1 MVLTKVAM
9 GTAVILLI
17 AMAAVDSFS
26 LLYKEIGRT
35 CSCYTEVLAVIGA
48 CYTAKK
54 CIVCAWDCYSLIR
67 LHFIPKLVRKAD
79 LIKQY
84 GRWAVVTGATAG
96 IGKAYAEQLANHGVN
111 VILISRNKE
120 KLQAV
125 AKDIA
130 ETYKVKTD
138 FIVADFSKGREIY
151 SAIKED
157 LRDKEIGILVN
168 NVGVCYNYPDY
179 FIRVSEDKLWEMI
192 NINIGAVNMMTHMV
206 LPGMVERKK
215 GAIVNISSASC
226 CQPVPQLTAYAAS
239 KAYVDYF
246 SRALYYEYAPK
257 GIFVQSLI
265 PMVTS
270 TNMTQFSR
278 LLSSKS
284 FIIPTAEV
292 YARHAISTL
301 GISRR
306 TTGYW
311 GHFVQG
317 CLLSL
322 PEWLYAWLSN
332 NISWFLRQDALSHR
346 LD

>member
-1 MVLTKVAM
+1 ENLGLTPIQI
-9 GTAVILLI
+9 GTTLTLGNNYVTILL
-17 AMAAVDSFS
+17 
-26 LLYKEIGRT
+26 LYFLTTIL
-35 CSCYTEVLAVIGA
+35 SSVA
-48 CYTAKK
+48 
-54 CIVCAWDCYSLIR
+54 
-67 LHFIPKLVRKAD
+67 
-79 LIKQY
+79 
-84 GRWAVVTGATAG
+84 GATAG

-125 AKDIA
+125 
-130 ETYKVKTD
+130 
-138 FIVADFSKGREIY
+138 
-151 SAIKED
+151 
-157 LRDKEIGILVN
+157 EIGILVN

-265 PMVTS
+265 PLVIA